1 MIKSDKAELSSVYAE
16 NRIMWLKNFIIS
28 LKPILLLYGTDVT
41 ASKLLSGRPN
51 NQILYVL
58 DKTKTLSLKGASLN
72 TTDKVRYLGHC
83 TPIFQTLQGLESKL
97 TDLYRH
103 IFSEIR
109 IFGPFSPQKDHKT
122 YLKAVLYDECSQA
135 GIQEALCANYE
146 FLINFEAPTVG
157 RKRRDSLISVFG
169 GGTKDST
176 GDKVRQLAN
185 HNLDDILELYHGHQS
200 TNANLKELITFVND
214 NTKISQMKTADIAD
228 IVSLLVRQNL
238 FQEHESNIKAQRASL
253 QTVMQAIIADLHDFT
268 LSFDT
273 TIGNLLKHIV
283 SAAPTCSVQ
292 AAFQNQFVCTN
303 QGFIEKVD
311 LLHIHTAGHLKHYEF
326 LSAFRLLCADREDGR
341 YYKFNEQIHHADEA
355 DRDNIITADGIK
367 VNKKCLTNGF
377 SRADHCHDYFLSAP
391 PNVNFSPLYGS
402 VIFTVKDKIFF
413 QSNLGAQIIVNNE
426 KFDIVQPKVVE
437 KSDLPISL
445 IFEKN
450 TYTLTVEDFN
460 SRSYEDIHADKLVE
474 DELHFVLDAFHGDR
488 IITPEDPYERSV
500 AQFQEVLTDAAKLWH
515 SSKVFRQTTISVS
528 AIIAIILLVGAII
541 LIIFCCRKSNC
552 WRGSFAPPRLP
563 RKPVVKVPQYDSESD
578 HYDDDT
584 EKQTFRPKNNR
595 RLARK

>member
-1 MIKSDKAELSSVYAE
+1 M
-16 NRIMWLKNFIIS
+16 
-28 LKPILLLYGTDVT
+28 
-41 ASKLLSGRPN
+41 
-51 NQILYVL
+51 
-58 DKTKTLSLKGASLN
+58 
-72 TTDKVRYLGHC
+72 
-83 TPIFQTLQGLESKL
+83 
-97 TDLYRH
+97 
-103 IFSEIR
+103 
-109 IFGPFSPQKDHKT
+109 
-122 YLKAVLYDECSQA
+122 
-135 GIQEALCANYE
+135 
-146 FLINFEAPTVG
+146 
-157 RKRRDSLISVFG
+157 
-169 GGTKDST
+169 
-176 GDKVRQLAN
+176 
-185 HNLDDILELYHGHQS
+185 
-200 TNANLKELITFVND
+200 
-214 NTKISQMKTADIAD
+214 
-228 IVSLLVRQNL
+228 
-238 FQEHESNIKAQRASL
+238 
-253 QTVMQAIIADLHDFT
+253 
-268 LSFDT
+268 
-273 TIGNLLKHIV
+273 
-283 SAAPTCSVQ
+283 
-292 AAFQNQFVCTN
+292 
-303 QGFIEKVD
+303 
-311 LLHIHTAGHLKHYEF
+311 KHYEF